1 MNQPQEKTI
10 DVLVQDAIQYIII
23 HSYSVS
29 SIYHYSR
36 IWRKLLK
43 YSHEQQAKYYSM
55 ELGFKFYRQ
64 FVGLNPDDKLDKL
77 NSHILR
83 PLKVLNDL
91 ALGNEVK
98 RKYISKEPFVPES
111 FINTLL
117 EYKKHLLAKGQKK
130 RTVETKLS
138 RIRVFLRFL
147 GFHGVRLEDVDFKI
161 IEGFYLF
168 LSTEYATNARSNI
181 QFSLRDYLS
190 FIEKINTCKKGT
202 SKLITTIYSN
212 KHERLPSTYSITEIN
227 WILAAVDR
235 TTKYGKRDYA
245 ILLLSA
251 QLGIRSSDIC
261 SLKLCGM
268 HLDERCIT
276 FQQEKTGRM
285 ENLPITELMAYALAD
300 YIKNARPTT
309 VSDLLFVHMY
319 SNCESGYTGSNLY
332 HIINKYMKEAGI
344 NTDGKRHGMHS
355 LRHSLSSNLLK
366 DGTPLPVISGILG
379 HSSTEITMRY
389 LWMNTEQLRKLSLEV
404 PYEE

>member
-1 MNQPQEKTI
+1 MKQPQEKTI
-10 DVLVQDAIQYIII
+10 DVLVQDAIQYITI
-23 HSYSVS
+23 HSYSMS

-36 IWRKLLK
+36 IWKQLLK
-43 YSHEQQAKYYSM
+43 YSYEQSEKYYSM

-64 FVGLNPDDKLDKL
+64 FVGLNPDDNMGKL

-98 RKYISKEPFVPES
+98 KKYVSAEPFVPES

-117 EYKKHLLAKGQKK
+117 EYEKYLLMKGQKK
-130 RTVETKLS
+130 KTVETKIS

-147 GFHGVRLEDVDFKI
+147 GFQGVRLEDVDFKV

-168 LSTEYATNARSNI
+168 LSAKYTTNARSNI
-181 QFSLRDYLS
+181 QFSLRDY
-190 FIEKINTCKKGT
+190 FAFAEKNNAVKKGT
-202 SKLITTIYSN
+202 SKLIPTIYSN

-227 WILAAVDR
+227 EILAAVDR
-235 TTKYGKRDYA
+235 STKYGKRDYA
-245 ILLLSA
+245 ILLLST
-251 QLGIRSSDIC
+251 QLGMRSSDIC
-261 SLKLCGM
+261 SLKLGGI
-268 HLDERCIT
+268 HIDKRCIT
-276 FQQEKTGRM
+276 FQQEKVSRM
-285 ENLPITELMAYALAD
+285 ENLPITELIAYALAD
-300 YIKNARPTT
+300 YIKNARPAT

-319 SNCESGYTGSNLY
+319 SNCGSGYTGSNLY
-332 HIINKYMKEAGI
+332 HIINKYMKKAKI
-344 NTDGKRHGMHS
+344 NTDDKRHGMHS

-389 LWMNTEQLRKLSLEV
+389 LWMDTEQLRKLSLEV